1 MQKYKLHK
9 LTGHFNKQ
17 TNKCSKQTN
26 KKCVREKKKQTKKQR
41 NKQPH
46 ICNASVANVWYLT
59 QPSYFPMSERTHVYR
74 RPYYVTPETIFKSF
88 IQVNNDT

>member
-26 KKCVREKKKQTKKQR
+26 KKCVRKKERKKKKKTY
-41 NKQPH
+41 
-46 ICNASVANVWYLT
+46 ICNASVANVWYLPR
-59 QPSYFPMSERTHVYR
+59 PSYFPMSERTHVYR